1 MYSLIIIIT
10 ISVIIYLY
18 VSYRPVL
25 QEAFSNEYVLS
36 NDSSLTTY
44 LNQTPDLD
52 WKEFEANMK
61 DQLVKEGEEKEQEDE
76 IEKDMDDEETEM
88 NDAEEDGGNFDMVK
102 ELIKRRNTTVLEKE
116 KVTDEIK
123 KDDENEFSMHLQVEK
138 EIRKADKQ
146 MKSDEKYLL
155 QHKMN
160 QKKPSPRFLPKF
172 SNDLFHVY
180 DPETTPPLRY
190 ATRPGPNTFNDI
202 LSQRAHIETQA
213 EKVAAKE
220 AQANAQMRHNDL
232 LRRQNWVYNS
242 VNNIRPDYILRQP
255 KMIPGPANEIYYT
268 KRYSKLK
275 AANI

>member
-10 ISVIIYLY
+10 ISVILYLY
-18 VSYRPVL
+18 VSYKPVL

-36 NDSSLTTY
+36 KDSSLTTY
-44 LNQTPDLD
+44 LNQTPDVD

-61 DQLVKEGEEKEQEDE
+61 DQLLKEGEDKEDDEVEVEKDVDEEKET
-76 IEKDMDDEETEM
+76 DDT
-88 NDAEEDGGNFDMVK
+88 EEDNVAMVK
-102 ELIKRRNTTVLEKE
+102 EVIKRRNTTVLEKNQGAE
-116 KVTDEIK
+116 ETKEE
-123 KDDENEFSMHLQVEK
+123 DENEFSMHLQVEK

-172 SNDLFHVY
+172 SSDLFHVY

-202 LSQRAHIETQA
+202 LSQRAHIETEA

-242 VNNIRPDYILRQP
+242 VNHIRPDYILRQP

>member
-10 ISVIIYLY
+10 ISVILYLY

-25 QEAFSNEYVLS
+25 QEAFSNDYVLS
-36 NDSSLTTY
+36 KDSSLTTY

-61 DQLVKEGEEKEQEDE
+61 DQLVKEDEQKE
-76 IEKDMDDEETEM
+76 DEETVDEEEEQDESDED
-88 NDAEEDGGNFDMVK
+88 NDISMVK
-102 ELIKRRNTTVLEKE
+102 EVIKRRNTTVLEKE
-116 KVTDEIK
+116 KGQEETKEKED
-123 KDDENEFSMHLQVEK
+123 EFSMHLQVEK

-146 MKSDEKYLL
+146 MKSDEKHLL
-155 QHKMN
+155 KHKMN
-160 QKKPSPRFLPKF
+160 QKKPTPRFLPKF
-172 SNDLFHVY
+172 SSDLFHVY

-202 LSQRAHIETQA
+202 LSQRAHIETEA

-242 VNNIRPDYILRQP
+242 VNHIRPDYILRQP
-255 KMIPGPANEIYYT
+255 KTIPGPANEIYYT

>member
-10 ISVIIYLY
+10 ISVILYLY
-18 VSYRPVL
+18 VSYKPVL

-36 NDSSLTTY
+36 KDSSLTTY
-44 LNQTPDLD
+44 LNQTPDVD

-61 DQLVKEGEEKEQEDE
+61 DQLLKEGEENEDNE
-76 IEKDMDDEETEM
+76 VEVEKDVDEEKDT
-88 NDAEEDGGNFDMVK
+88 DDTEEDNVAMVK
-102 ELIKRRNTTVLEKE
+102 EVIKRRNTTVQEKQKGTE
-116 KVTDEIK
+116 ETKEE
-123 KDDENEFSMHLQVEK
+123 DDNEFSMHLQVEK

-172 SNDLFHVY
+172 SSDLFHVY

-202 LSQRAHIETQA
+202 LSQRAHIETEA

-242 VNNIRPDYILRQP
+242 VNHIRPDYILRQP